1 MKHEVKLSRRS
12 FIKGA
17 ALAGVAIG
25 FPTIIPST
33 ALARSGKASPNS
45 KVNVAL
51 IGCGSRSGYGI
62 NYKNYDKSEVVAV
75 CDPVKSRRLQRKQEF
90 GNCDD
95 YADFRQVLARKD
107 VDAVHIATADHWH
120 VPIALMAAWA
130 GKDMYTEKP
139 LGISIEHDKKSR
151 KIVDKYHRVFQYG
164 AQQRSLQHVRMGI
177 ELVLNGHIGEVTQ
190 AYVWAPH
197 GESGGTLA
205 ETPVP
210 DDCDYNMW
218 LGPAPKATFCA
229 DRCLNSGSHR
239 NGIFH
244 IYDYAIGFVAGWGA
258 HPADMLQWWLD
269 NASIP
274 NMPVSC
280 EAKGVIPTDGLF
292 NTLTQW
298 DAHFV
303 YPNGLK
309 MRFMDDETA
318 NKEKPHPGVEGGH
331 GTLFVGSE
339 GWVRVS
345 RDGWATSDEALRQ
358 KAKDPGA
365 KRLLVSHDQIH
376 NFVDCV
382 LSRETPV
389 DNLHSA
395 VRSDILCHLIDI
407 SVRTGRKLE
416 WDNKRETIVGDAQA
430 IKMMHRDLRTP
441 WTLNRSW
448 LEEIFG

>member
-1 MKHEVKLSRRS
+1 MKTEMSRRS
-12 FIKGA
+12 FIKSA
-17 ALAGVAIG
+17 AVAGVAIG
-25 FPTIIPST
+25 FPTLVPST
-33 ALARSGKASPNS
+33 VLARTGKASPNG

-62 NYKNYDKSEVVAV
+62 NYKNYDKSVVVAV
-75 CDPVKSRRLQRKQEF
+75 CDPVKSRRLHHKKEF

-151 KIVDKYHRVFQYG
+151 QIVDKYHRVFQYG
-164 AQQRSLQHVRMGI
+164 AQQRSIQHVRMGI
-177 ELVLNGHIGEVTQ
+177 ELVLNGHIGEVKG

-197 GESGGTLA
+197 GEAGGECV

-210 DDCDYNMW
+210 EGYDYNMW
-218 LGPAPKATFCA
+218 LGPAPKAPFCA
-229 DRCLNSGSHR
+229 DRCLNSGSGR

-269 NASIP
+269 NAGIP

-280 EAKGVIPTDGLF
+280 EAKGVIPTTGLF
-292 NTLTQW
+292 NTLTNW
-298 DAHFV
+298 DAQFV

-309 MRFMDDETA
+309 MRFMDDQTA
-318 NKEKPHPGVEGGH
+318 NKEKPHPGVAGSH
-331 GTLFVGSE
+331 GTLLVGSE

-345 RDGWATSDEALRQ
+345 RDGWATSNEALRQ
-358 KAKDPGA
+358 KARDPGS
-365 KRLLVSHDQIH
+365 KRLLISRDQIH

-382 LSRETPV
+382 LSREEPV

-395 VRSDILCHLIDI
+395 IRSDILCHLIDI
-407 SVRTGRKLE
+407 SVRTGKKLD
-416 WDNKRETIVGDAQA
+416 WDNKCETIVGNAQA
-430 IKMMHRDLRTP
+430 VKMMHRDLRSP
-441 WTLNRSW
+441 WKLDRSF
-448 LEEIFG
+448 LDEIFG

>member
-1 MKHEVKLSRRS
+1 MKTNISRRS
-12 FIKGA
+12 FLRNT
-17 ALAGVAIG
+17 ALASIAIG
-25 FPTIIPST
+25 IPTIIPST
-33 ALARSGKASPNS
+33 ALARGGKASPNS

-51 IGCGSRSGYGI
+51 ISCGSRSGYA
-62 NYKNYDKSEVVAV
+62 NSYKNYDKSMIVAV
-75 CDPVKSRRLQRKQEF
+75 CDPIKSRRLARKQLL

-95 YADFRQVLARKD
+95 YADFREVLARKD

-120 VPIALMAAWA
+120 VPISMMAAWA

-139 LGISIEHDKKSR
+139 LGISIEQDKKSR
-151 KIVDKYHRVFQYG
+151 EIVDKYHRVFQYG
-164 AQQRSLQHVRMGI
+164 AQQRSIQHVRMGI
-177 ELVLNGHIGEVTQ
+177 ELVLNGHIGEVKE

-205 ETPVP
+205 ETPLP
-210 DDCDYNMW
+210 EGYDYDMW
-218 LGPAPKATFCA
+218 LGPAPKAPFCT
-229 DRCLNSGSHR
+229 DRCLTQSHR

-269 NASIP
+269 NAGVP

-280 EAKGVIPTDGLF
+280 EAKGVIPTEGLF
-292 NTLTQW
+292 NTLTNW
-298 DAHFV
+298 DAHFA
-303 YPNGLK
+303 YPDGLK
-309 MRFMDDETA
+309 MRFMDDITA
-318 NKEKPHPGVEGGH
+318 NKEKPHPGVTGGH

-339 GWVRVS
+339 GWVQVNRG
-345 RDGWATSDEALRQ
+345 GWAFSNDAIRQ

-365 KRLLVSHDQIH
+365 KRLPVSKDQIQ

-382 LSRETPV
+382 LSREQPV

-407 SVRTGRKLE
+407 SARTGKKLE
-416 WDNKRETIVGDAQA
+416 WDNKKETIIGNKQA
-430 IKMMHRDLRTP
+430 EKMMHRDIRSP
-441 WTLNRSW
+441 WKIDRSW
-448 LEEIFG
+448 LGSLFA

>member
-1 MKHEVKLSRRS
+1 MSTGISRRH
-12 FIKGA
+12 FIRNS
-17 ALAGVAIG
+17 ALAGAAIG
-25 FPTIIPST
+25 FPTIVPST
-33 ALARSGKASPNS
+33 ALAQGGKASPNG

-51 IGCGSRSGYGI
+51 LGCGSRSGYGI
-62 NYKNYDKSEVVAV
+62 NYKNYGKSVVVAV
-75 CDPVKSRRLQRKQEF
+75 CDPIKSRRLQRKQEH

-95 YADFRQVLARKD
+95 YADFREVLARKD

-120 VPIALMAAWA
+120 VPLALMAARA

-139 LGISIEHDKKSR
+139 LGISIEQDKKSR
-151 KIVDKYHRVFQYG
+151 EIVDQHHRIFQYG
-164 AQQRSLQHVRMGI
+164 AQQRSIAQVRMGLEI
-177 ELVLNGHIGEVTQ
+177 ALNGHIGEVKE

-210 DDCDYNMW
+210 ADFDYELW
-218 LGPAPKATFCA
+218 LGPAPKAPFCA
-229 DRCLNSGSHR
+229 DRCLHSGSGR

-269 NASIP
+269 NAGIP

-280 EAKGVIPTDGLF
+280 EAKGVIPTQGLF
-292 NTLTQW
+292 NTLTHW

-309 MRFMDDETA
+309 MRFMDDQTA
-318 NKEKPHPGVEGGH
+318 NKEKPHPGVAGGH
-331 GTLFVGSE
+331 GTLLVGSE

-345 RDGWATSDEALRQ
+345 RDGWEFSSEAIRQ
-358 KAKDPGA
+358 KAKDPGP
-365 KRLLVSHDQIH
+365 KRLQVSKDQIH

-382 LSRETPV
+382 LSREQPV
-389 DNLHSA
+389 DDLHSA

-407 SVRTGRKLE
+407 SARTGRKIA
-416 WDNKRETIVGDAQA
+416 WDNQQERIVGDAEA
-430 IKMMHRDLRTP
+430 EKMMRRDMRMP
-441 WTLNRSW
+441 WTLDRA
-448 LEEIFG
+448 